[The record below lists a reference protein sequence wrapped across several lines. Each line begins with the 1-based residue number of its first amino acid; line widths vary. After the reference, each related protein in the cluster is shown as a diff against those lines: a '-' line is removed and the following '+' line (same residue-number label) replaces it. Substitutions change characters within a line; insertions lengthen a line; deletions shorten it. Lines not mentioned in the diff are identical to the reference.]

1 MLTTRAVWHYARG
14 VALAAKGDA
23 AGAEKERAD
32 LEEQVAEVPDD
43 ALWGLN
49 QTKAVLAIGTASLD
63 ARIAA
68 AKRDRRAAIAA
79 WKVAVDAQDRL
90 AYDEPPP
97 WYYPVRESLGAALF
111 LDGLKEEA
119 ETVFRE
125 DLERNPRNPRSL
137 FGLWECLKAQ
147 KKATDAEWLR
157 RSFQE
162 AWKNSEV
169 DIRMEDL

>member
-1 MLTTRAVWHYARG
+1 
-14 VALAAKGDA
+14 
-23 AGAEKERAD
+23 
-32 LEEQVAEVPDD
+32 
-43 ALWGLN
+43 
-49 QTKAVLAIGTASLD
+49 VLAIAQASLD

-68 AKRDRRAAIAA
+68 AKKDSEAAISAWRAA
-79 WKVAVDAQDRL
+79 VGAQDRL

-111 LDGLKEEA
+111 GDGLKEDA

-147 KKATDAEWLR
+147 KKASDAEWLR
-157 RSFQE
+157 RAFQV